1 MKHGDEREFAAE
13 IEHLEAD
20 SATMRLAALQTLYRA
35 DAAGL
40 RSGRFG
46 ADVNNHVH
54 TRYSFSPY
62 APAHVAYQARR
73 AGLRVV
79 GSVDHDSI
87 GAAAELR
94 DAARALGMG
103 ATVGAELRV
112 SLAETPFADRMIN
125 NPDMRG
131 NAYMVLHAVPAVSW
145 DALGAWLSSRVA
157 AREQRNRRQVALL
170 NREVGALFG
179 ELDYERDVRPISWV
193 ARGGSVTERHIL
205 YALAMRALQVESDAV
220 GLTRLIEQAVGQR
233 LSPQIAA
240 RVADPA
246 NPHRSYDILGA
257 FKSSLVPKIFIEPD
271 RTECAP
277 LAEAVDL
284 AQRLGAIPA
293 YAYLGDIE
301 TSATG
306 DKRAQRFED
315 AYLDELV
322 AYLETTGVRAITY
335 MPPRN
340 SAAQLERVQDLCRRH
355 RLLEISGVDIN
366 SSRQSFLCPE
376 ARAPQFRHLVES
388 TWALVGHEIAS
399 DGDPAAGLFGSA
411 APVARAPLAER
422 VAHFAAIGRANCP
435 AGIAP

>member
-1 MKHGDEREFAAE
+1 MKHGDAGKLTAE
-13 IEHLEAD
+13 IDNLEAD
-20 SATMRLAALQTLYRA
+20 DAATRLAALRALHRA
-35 DAAGL
+35 DADRL

-46 ADVNNHVH
+46 VDVNNHVH

-62 APAHVAYQARR
+62 SPARVAYQARC

-94 DAARALGMG
+94 DAARAVGMG

-112 SLAETPFADRMIN
+112 SLAETPFADRTVN
-125 NPDMRG
+125 NPDMPG

-145 DALGAWLSSRVA
+145 DALGAWLRPRVA
-157 AREQRNRRQVALL
+157 AREERNRRQVALL
-170 NREVGALFG
+170 NREVAALFG
-179 ELDYERDVRPISWV
+179 ALDYQRDVRPLSWV
-193 ARGGSVTERHIL
+193 ERGGSVTERHIL
-205 YALAMRALQVESDAV
+205 YALALRALQVEPEGA
-220 GLTRLIEQAVGQR
+220 GLTGLVEQAVGQR

-271 RTECAP
+271 RTECAS

-322 AYLETTGVRAITY
+322 AYLEAAGVRAITY

-340 SAAQLERVQDLCRRH
+340 SAAQLERVQRLCRQY

-366 SSRQSFLCPE
+366 SSRQSFLSPE

-399 DGDPAAGLFGSA
+399 DGDPAAGLFGSTS
-411 APVARAPLAER
+411 PVSQAPLAER
-422 VAHFAAIGRANCP
+422 VAHFAAIGRDSCA
-435 AGIAP
+435 AGTAS